1 MNLSTKI
8 IFHCLLLHHTLAV
21 IVIPLS
27 LTVPQLYKNTTR
39 PVLSGYELVSRIVP
53 SLNDRIVSPDANL
66 SWRGKNKSYTIYP
79 ARDSLIRGS
88 IEAGIQHQHLAIRPD
103 DVWLTI
109 LSQMNFYLKRHRM
122 EKVVLDKFD
131 NIQGNSHFMFVSL
144 VFMVP
149 DYPFALEMRQRN
161 KTGWL
166 IDWIQPGFSTTTGDD
181 KFTADFQLMA
191 TSTPASEPG
200 LSPTCGFGIPSITL
214 LGTPKDWETLLRKL
228 DRFRE
233 FGEELA
239 RYGTNLRPIL
249 SRMLAT
255 FKDPNSYNIRQF
267 WSNMI
272 IPERVQCNKST
283 VLSGWINGFH
293 LWDQNGT
300 LLSTISGSR
309 EGLPS
314 VVLDDVAYPWQ
325 DSTQLPTA
333 SYSFRL
339 CAEFELFAFGG
350 MLATSIIEGIP
361 EGYVEAM
368 RSVNFTL
375 PSSMV
380 DGHHSTLQPYNA
392 HAIAVKGEKVSLAF
406 DRRCLVVPFS

>member
-1 MNLSTKI
+1 MTFSTKL

-27 LTVPQLYKNTTR
+27 LTVPQFYKTTTK
-39 PVLSGYELVSRIVP
+39 PVLSGLELVSRIVP
-53 SLNDRIVSPDANL
+53 SLNERKVSPEP
-66 SWRGKNKSYTIYP
+66 SFEWRGRDKRYTIYP
-79 ARDSLIRGS
+79 SRDSLIRGS
-88 IEAGIQHQHLAIRPD
+88 VEAGFQHQHLAIRPD

-131 NIQGNSHFMFVSL
+131 NIQGNGHWIFVSL
-144 VFMVP
+144 IFMTP
-149 DYPFALEMRQRN
+149 ERPFAMEMRQRN
-161 KTGWL
+161 KTDWL
-166 IDWIQPGFSTTTGDD
+166 LDWIQPGFSTTTADD

-228 DRFRE
+228 DRFQE

-239 RYGTNLRPIL
+239 RYSTNLRPIL
-249 SRMLAT
+249 SRMVAT
-255 FKDPNSYNIRQF
+255 FKDPNSYDIRQF

-272 IPERVQCNKST
+272 IPERGQCNKST

-293 LWDQNGT
+293 FWDQTGN
-300 LLSTISGSR
+300 LLPKNSGSR
-309 EGLPS
+309 EGFPS
-314 VVLDDVAYPWQ
+314 VVLDDVAYSWQ
-325 DSTQLPTA
+325 DSAQLPTA

-339 CAEFELFAFGG
+339 CAEVELFAFGG
-350 MLATSIIEGIP
+350 MLATSVIEGIP

-368 RSVNFTL
+368 RSVKFTL
-375 PSSMV
+375 PSSVV

-392 HAIAVKGEKVSLAF
+392 HAIAAKGEKVSLAF
-406 DRRCLVVPFS
+406 DLQSLIAPFS